1 MSKYEEAR
9 NLAINGLEKALIS
22 HADDDVLSIDDG
34 LDDFDISIPREELEP
49 NSLLFLTLEF
59 WSGWSDSAVHNW
71 NFYEPLGKSDWP
83 RLAKVVL
90 SDLRENRE
98 ITDQEILSQFS
109 VYPKSR
115 SSWLSKL
122 IGAFRGKAI

>member
-1 MSKYEEAR
+1 MILIRIPAPVS
-9 NLAINGLEKALIS
+9 NGTIMMFFSMLN
-22 HADDDVLSIDDG
+22 
-34 LDDFDISIPREELEP
+34 ELEP
-49 NSLLFLTLEF
+49 KSLLFLTLEF

-90 SDLRENRE
+90 SDLKENRE
-98 ITDQEILSQFS
+98 ITNQEILSQFS
-109 VYPKSR
+109 VYPKSK

-122 IGAFRGKAI
+122 LGVFNGKAI